1 GRQITP
7 ALEPRQEDK
16 KRTSSYEDRRRRTWT
31 ATPIGP
37 GPPLALCF
45 PALTVS
51 TAAGKQSGDVTALL
65 SGRCA
70 HSQSREAQRRGQTA
84 VVSYEEKHFFNWF
97 HFKKAAG
104 PRKDAVAQIQHWNID
119 KEQGR
124 QTQVELNSKAANEL
138 TKTPEGGSPE
148 TAIPLVT
155 TEVNSATEF
164 TTIVCSCPPIDGY
177 IGGLSTALQN
187 AVDKPLMLSQI
198 DFSIASLSSQEP
210 ASTIVQSEQKQTP
223 KSASQSTQI
232 KTPLGSSAAKP
243 SQGIR
248 TPNCDGSTPVRKEE
262 ESAFWKISM
271 ERSRVE
277 GSPSEFQSLTPSQ
290 IKSLEK
296 GEKPLP
302 VFCRQD
308 SFPKEKEV
316 IKPEKPEKSL
326 VSEKP
331 SVVTK
336 QPKTTNPSSVS
347 LALET
352 PRQSQSSVSTLDD
365 VFLPE
370 PPARMPPVTEI
381 SKEPEN
387 EASSSG
393 PQLFSQINTSSVLLK
408 SGFDFLDN
416 W

>member
-1 GRQITP
+1 MASMAAAIAAARISVSGNRPLDEKERNRFAYFSSLNSMAKKIMQ
-7 ALEPRQEDK
+7 DK
-16 KRTSSYEDRRRRTWT
+16 ER
-31 ATPIGP
+31 
-37 GPPLALCF
+37 
-45 PALTVS
+45 V
-51 TAAGKQSGDVTALL
+51 
-65 SGRCA
+65 
-70 HSQSREAQRRGQTA
+70 RERYGAQW
-84 VVSYEEKHFFNWF
+84 EKMQP
-97 HFKKAAG
+97 KEQDEA
-104 PRKDAVAQIQHWNID
+104 ID
-119 KEQGR
+119 KSM
-124 QTQVELNSKAANEL
+124 VDPELQKRYALHRGSGQSEPVPCYPVH
-138 TKTPEGGSPE
+138 KTHTGQKVVHFGEEDITWQDEHSAPFSWE
-148 TAIPLVT
+148 TR
-155 TEVNSATEF
+155 
-164 TTIVCSCPPIDGY
+164 
-177 IGGLSTALQN
+177 
-187 AVDKPLMLSQI
+187 SQI
-198 DFSIASLSSQEP
+198 EFSIASLSTQEP
-210 ASTIVQSEQKQTP
+210 ASTTVQSEQKQTP
-223 KSASQSTQI
+223 KSASQSNQI
-232 KTPLGSSAAKP
+232 KTPLASSAAKP

-271 ERSRVE
+271 ERCRVE

-316 IKPEKPEKSL
+316 TKPEKPEKSL

-347 LALET
+347 LPLEI

-370 PPARMPPVTEI
+370 PPPVMPPVTEI

-387 EASSSG
+387 EACSSG

>member
-1 GRQITP
+1 MASMAAAIAAARISVSGNRPLDEKERNRFAYFSSLNSMTKKIMQ
-7 ALEPRQEDK
+7 DK
-16 KRTSSYEDRRRRTWT
+16 ER
-31 ATPIGP
+31 
-37 GPPLALCF
+37 
-45 PALTVS
+45 V
-51 TAAGKQSGDVTALL
+51 
-65 SGRCA
+65 
-70 HSQSREAQRRGQTA
+70 RERYGAQW
-84 VVSYEEKHFFNWF
+84 EKMQP
-97 HFKKAAG
+97 KEQDEA
-104 PRKDAVAQIQHWNID
+104 ID
-119 KEQGR
+119 KSMVDPELEKRYALHRSLGHTESVPSYPVLKT
-124 QTQVELNSKAANEL
+124 QTGQKVVHFGEEDITWQDEHSA
-138 TKTPEGGSPE
+138 PFSWE
-148 TAIPLVT
+148 TR
-155 TEVNSATEF
+155 
-164 TTIVCSCPPIDGY
+164 
-177 IGGLSTALQN
+177 
-187 AVDKPLMLSQI
+187 SQI
-198 DFSIASLSSQEP
+198 DFSIASLTSQEP

-223 KSASQSTQI
+223 KSANQSNQI

-302 VFCRQD
+302 IFCRQD

-316 IKPEKPEKSL
+316 TKAEKPEKSL

-347 LALET
+347 LALQT

-370 PPARMPPVTEI
+370 PPARMLPVTEI

-387 EASSSG
+387 EACSSG